1 MFTEKE
7 RNKINQIIKDEV
19 FNFGAQWFGETEF
32 SFDYMFELVGQRKM
46 MSVGEYYMYEEVDVT
61 IVGSEKKSKMIMKIF
76 YSNIENKETMIDV
89 VFKRDYRFMS
99 SLNESISSNLKYFT
113 SEPYVRVKLKN
124 VEMSDE
130 LFNEILN
137 TEIKGT

>member
-76 YSNIENKETMIDV
+76 YSNIENKETMLDV

>member
-76 YSNIENKETMIDV
+76 YSNIKNKETMIDV

>member
-76 YSNIENKETMIDV
+76 YSNIENRETMLDV

-99 SLNESISSNLKYFT
+99 SLNESISGNLKYFT

-137 TEIKGT
+137 TEIKGV